1 MVARL
6 NDSNWYVHEAA
17 MSVRE
22 AAVKTL
28 GMLEPTTLAQHAGAV
43 VARLGDSNNGVRSA
57 AVDTLRKLE
66 PATLTKYI
74 PNVIKKLRRVQP
86 QWVHTSLKD
95 ASDLHPFFANLKM
108 GAEGKS
114 PDHVRA
120 RLRWMQL
127 RALFRAQKLAQR
139 WLAYIYEPGRP
150 GFYRTLDEFGDFAK
164 RQKLHEV

>member
-1 MVARL
+1 M
-6 NDSNWYVHEAA
+6 
-17 MSVRE
+17 RE

-28 GMLEPTTLAQHAGAV
+28 GKLEPTTLAQHAGAV
-43 VARLGDSNNGVRSA
+43 VARLGDSNNDVRSA

-74 PNVIKKLRRVQP
+74 PNVIDSLRRVQP
-86 QWVHTSLKD
+86 LWVHTSLKD

-108 GAEGKS
+108 GAEGTS

-139 WLAYIYEPGRP
+139 WLAYTYRPGRP
-150 GFYRTLDEFGDFAK
+150 GHVRALEEFGDLAK
-164 RQKLHEV
+164 RQKIQHSEV